1 MQATPGGGAPSDV
14 ELFREERAFPSDL
27 DSIKGEVSVGSS
39 DCPCSVSDILL
50 SEALFM
56 TEPDLC

>member
-1 MQATPGGGAPSDV
+1 MQATPGAEAPSDG
-14 ELFREERAFPSDL
+14 EIFREERAFPSDL
-27 DSIKGEVSVGSS
+27 ESIKGAVSVGSS
-39 DCPCSVSDILL
+39 NCPCSVSDILL